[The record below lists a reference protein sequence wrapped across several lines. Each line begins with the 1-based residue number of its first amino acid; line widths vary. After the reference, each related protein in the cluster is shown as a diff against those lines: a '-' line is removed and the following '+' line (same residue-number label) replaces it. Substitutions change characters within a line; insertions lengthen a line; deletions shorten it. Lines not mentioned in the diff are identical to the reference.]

1 MEEWTYYPLLHII
14 ERSLA
19 GVNDLDLDGLELT
32 IGSINVI
39 EDDLVQFVSLS
50 GGGIEI
56 LIIPQLPVDVPP
68 PVLESLT
75 GFFQIIGDGVH

>member
-1 MEEWTYYPLLHII
+1 MEEEPQPLLQTQ
-14 ERSLA
+14 RSLA
-19 GVNDLDLDGLELT
+19 GVNDLDLDGLELA
-32 IGSINVI
+32 IGPINVI

-75 GFFQIIGDGVH
+75 GFFQIIADGVH